1 MKRDIEI
8 ICDGEEISV
17 VTDRLALDRRSYD
30 VDQRLHVSD
39 CILTAAQ
46 VNPYMGAE
54 IPSSE
59 AMGLKPDQIYMLY
72 RTPEALKAAVSL
84 FENLPLMIDHVVV
97 SASDPKQQY
106 ICGTVSNARWS
117 NGQILGDIAVWD
129 QSAID
134 LIESGRQRDLSA
146 GYRYVANMTPGTA
159 PDGTRFDGSMLDL
172 RPNHLAL
179 VVEGRVAG
187 AMVGDSAL
195 DCDVT
200 IDFADRIKGY
210 RRLA

>member
-1 MKRDIEI
+1 MRDIEI
-8 ICDGEEISV
+8 
-17 VTDRLALDRRSYD
+17 TFDRRSYD
-30 VDQRLHVSD
+30 VDNRLHVTD
-39 CILTAAQ
+39 CVLTAAQ
-46 VNPYMGAE
+46 VNPYLGSE
-54 IPSSE
+54 IPGGESLDPSR
-59 AMGLKPDQIYMLY
+59 IYMLY
-72 RTPEALKAAVSL
+72 RTPDALKAAVSL

-146 GYRYVANMTPGTA
+146 GYRYVVDMTPGSA
-159 PDGTRFDGSMLDL
+159 PDGTRFDGRMTQLQ
-172 RPNHLAL
+172 PNHLAL

-187 AMVGDSAL
+187 AQVADAAL
-195 DCDVT
+195 DCDIE
-200 IDFADRIKGY
+200 IDFAARIRGY
-210 RRLA
+210 TRLPIR